1 MIASLIAS
9 VFGTRRA
16 TGDDAPAALVF
27 YLFEFVDVDHGNS
40 DVNDTLRKPLA
51 PLPSRTMLFTF
62 NV

>member
-1 MIASLIAS
+1 
-9 VFGTRRA
+9 
-16 TGDDAPAALVF
+16 LVF